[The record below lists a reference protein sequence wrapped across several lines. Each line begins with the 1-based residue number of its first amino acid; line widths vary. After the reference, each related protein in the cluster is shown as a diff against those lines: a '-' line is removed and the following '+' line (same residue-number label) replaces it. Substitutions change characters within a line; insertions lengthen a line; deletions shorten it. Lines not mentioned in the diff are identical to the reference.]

1 MDKYVK
7 LADLEKCI
15 EIAGCVMGLT
25 SEDNGKY
32 LAQHILIF
40 AQDHATDEVAKIIR
54 CKDCARRLEHETLGN
69 VCVKN
74 SPTLIPVKLDGFCSD
89 AFPTKLK
96 I

>member
-7 LADLEKCI
+7 LKDLETYAK
-15 EIAGCVMGLT
+15 IAKTMGAFDSSAEHFLR
-25 SEDNGKY
+25 NARFY
-32 LAQHILIF
+32 
-40 AQDHATDEVAKIIR
+40 ATDKAVEVIR

>member
-7 LADLEKCI
+7 IQDVIEFLQVNTMIDGWGNVRLFQSLGETCDQLAK
-15 EIAGCVMGLT
+15 
-25 SEDNGKY
+25 
-32 LAQHILIF
+32 
-40 AQDHATDEVAKIIR
+40 VACDDVVKVIR

>member
-1 MDKYVK
+1 M
-7 LADLEKCI
+7 
-15 EIAGCVMGLT
+15 
-25 SEDNGKY
+25 SKY
-32 LAQHILIF
+32 LELYDVVEFLQENTLVDGWGNVRLLQSLEETRDQLAK
-40 AQDHATDEVAKIIR
+40 VACDDVVKVIR
-54 CKDCARRLEHETLGN
+54 CKDCARRLEHEKLGN